1 MFLKLKLI
9 KMFLKSINVFKIK
22 LRKQAESSQ
31 LIEICIESLEKETAI
46 GDQES
51 EGLDR
56 KVGFH
61 LGQER

>member
-1 MFLKLKLI
+1 
-9 KMFLKSINVFKIK
+9 MFLKSINVFKIK